1 MEGNS
6 VGLAAALPHVLVE
19 QGRQGDLPVLIAA
32 MGSELWNKENR
43 AMLKTFKE
51 DHRMV

>member
-19 QGRQGDLPVLIAA
+19 QGRQGDLPVLMAA
-32 MGSELWNKENR
+32 VCSKLWNEENR
-43 AMLKTFKE
+43 AMLKTL
-51 DHRMV
+51 RGS